1 MPCAII
7 RTRKQGVLSGLLKL
21 LLELLLALLLMEL
34 LEHQHLEV

>member
-21 LLELLLALLLMEL
+21 LLELLLALMEL